1 MHHLMRTLT
10 LAAATIAA
18 VLTML
23 PSHARQPARVPDTIA
38 QRAVACAACHGEQG
52 RATSEGFYPRIAGKP
67 EGYLYNQ
74 LLNFRD
80 GRRKNPAMTHMVSN
94 QSDAYLMELARY
106 FASLNLPYPPAARAT
121 VPPRVLERGRVL
133 AMQGDASRRVPACIA
148 CHGQQLTG
156 VKPAIPGLLGLP
168 RDYLNAQFGAWTNGT
183 RKAAS
188 PDCMAQVTARM
199 TAEDINAVTAWL
211 SSQPLPADMKPAA
224 AIATPL
230 PLDCGVELP

>member
-1 MHHLMRTLT
+1 MRTLT
-10 LAAATIAA
+10 LIAAAIAA
-18 VLTML
+18 GMTMT

-74 LLNFRD
+74 LVNFRD

-94 QSDAYLMELARY
+94 LSNAYLMELAQY
-106 FASLNLPYPPAARAT
+106 FANLNPPYPRAARAA
-121 VPPRVLERGRVL
+121 VAPNLLERGRVL
-133 AMQGDASRRVPACIA
+133 ALQGDPARKVPACIA

-183 RKAAS
+183 RKAAL

-199 TAEDINAVTAWL
+199 TPEDINAVSAWL
-211 SSQPLPADMKPAA
+211 SSQPLPADMKPAT

-230 PLDCGVELP
+230 PLDCGVALP

>member
-1 MHHLMRTLT
+1 ML
-10 LAAATIAA
+10 LAAAIAA
-18 VLTML
+18 GSTAL

-52 RATSEGFYPRIAGKP
+52 RATSQGFYPRIAGKP
-67 EGYLYNQ
+67 EGYLYHQ

-94 QSDAYLMELARY
+94 LSDAYLLELARY
-106 FASLNLPYPPAARAT
+106 FASLNPPYPPAARAA
-121 VPPRVLERGRVL
+121 VAEQVLERGRVL
-133 AMQGDASRRVPACIA
+133 ALRGDPARRVPACIA

-183 RKAAS
+183 RKAAA

-199 TAEDINAVTAWL
+199 TAEDINAVSAWL
-211 SSQPLPADMKPAA
+211 ASQPLPADMKPASS
-224 AIATPL
+224 IAKPL
-230 PLDCGVELP
+230 PLKCGVELQ

>member
-1 MHHLMRTLT
+1 ML
-10 LAAATIAA
+10 LAAAIAA
-18 VLTML
+18 GTTML
-23 PSHARQPARVPDTIA
+23 PAHARQSARVPDTIA

-94 QSDAYLMELARY
+94 QSNAYLLELARY
-106 FASLNLPYPPAARAT
+106 FASLNPPYPPAARSA
-121 VPPRVLERGRVL
+121 VPQQVLERGRAL
-133 AMQGDASRRVPACIA
+133 ALHGDAGRKVPACIA
-148 CHGQQLTG
+148 CHGAQLTG

-199 TAEDINAVTAWL
+199 TAEDINAVSAWL
-211 SSQPLPADMKPAA
+211 SSQPLPTDMKPAA
-224 AIATPL
+224 AIAKPL
-230 PLDCGVELP
+230 PLPCGVELP

>member
-1 MHHLMRTLT
+1 MRTLI
-10 LAAATIAA
+10 LAAAAAAA
-18 VLTML
+18 VVTAQ
-23 PSHARQPARVPDTIA
+23 PSHARQPAGVPDTIA
-38 QRAVACAACHGEQG
+38 QRAVACAACHGQQG

-80 GRRKNPAMTHMVSN
+80 GRRRNPAMTHMVSN
-94 QSDAYLMELARY
+94 QSDTYLLELARY
-106 FASLNLPYPPAARAT
+106 FASLNPPYPPAVRAAVT
-121 VPPRVLERGRVL
+121 PQALERGRVL
-133 AMQGDASRRVPACIA
+133 TVQGDAARRVPACIA
-148 CHGQQLTG
+148 CHGQRLTG

-183 RKAAS
+183 RKAAP

-199 TAEDINAVTAWL
+199 TPEDINTVSAWL

-224 AIATPL
+224 TIATPL
-230 PLDCGVELP
+230 PLPCGVELP

>member
-1 MHHLMRTLT
+1 MRTLT
-10 LAAATIAA
+10 LPAAALAA
-18 VLTML
+18 VLTVL
-23 PSHARQPARVPDTIA
+23 PSHARQPARVPDTLA

-52 RATSEGFYPRIAGKP
+52 RATSEGFYPRIAAKP

-106 FASLNLPYPPAARAT
+106 FASLNPPYPPAARAT
-121 VPPRVLERGRVL
+121 VARQVLERGRVL
-133 AMQGDASRRVPACIA
+133 ALQGDPARRVPACIG

-168 RDYLNAQFGAWTNGT
+168 RDYLNAQFGAWRNGT

-199 TAEDINAVTAWL
+199 TPEDINAVSAWL

-230 PLDCGVELP
+230 PLSCGAELP